1 MLHLHAICLYL
12 YTECCKRHIGIPFH
26 HLDQDT
32 LLNDN
37 APFVRNQFPIA
48 SVFRRWR
55 RSNFERHFGKRHK
68 IEKCSEED
76 NDNNS
81 SALRRKELSSI
92 FIPVL
97 RFIKIGGQCYGDL
110 FLDEFELHRG
120 IFSRIYCAVVV
131 LGQWFVAM
139 EAVSSLFCEGL
150 AHLTKFFLLNDLD
163 ELVSAVGSGNDN
175 MSSFFPKG
183 RENHHVLGILL
194 ITFSNNHPA

>member
-1 MLHLHAICLYL
+1 M
-12 YTECCKRHIGIPFH
+12 CCKRHIGIPFH
-26 HLDQDT
+26 HLDQET

-55 RSNFERHFGKRHK
+55 RSNF
-68 IEKCSEED
+68 EKCSEED

-97 RFIKIGGQCYGDL
+97 RFMKIGGQCYGDL

-139 EAVSSLFCEGL
+139 QAVSSLFCEGL
-150 AHLTKFFLLNDLD
+150 AHLTTFFLLIDLD

-175 MSSFFPKG
+175 MSFHFFPKALYS
-183 RENHHVLGILL
+183 V
-194 ITFSNNHPA
+194 

>member
-55 RSNFERHFGKRHK
+55 RSNFKRHFGKRHK

-81 SALRRKELSSI
+81 SALCGKELSSI

-139 EAVSSLFCEGL
+139 QAVSSLFCEGL
-150 AHLTKFFLLNDLD
+150 AHLTNFFLLNDLG

-175 MSSFFPKG
+175 MSFHFFPKA
-183 RENHHVLGILL
+183 VKI
-194 ITFSNNHPA
+194 ITFWELC